1 MKLTNAINEID
12 GEIVIGDAMTQE
24 AESTDSELKLKSIS
38 VVEQGVTNTE
48 IKPEVSFYI
57 QQYTC
62 ESGHI
67 AKIIIPDNA
76 TEDDLLG
83 FRDMLNIALK
93 RKFKLK
99 IEE

>member
-1 MKLTNAINEID
+1 MSRLIDADALAKRIKKRMRKDDDKEI
-12 GEIVIGDAMTQE
+12 T
-24 AESTDSELKLKSIS
+24 TL
-38 VVEQGVTNTE
+38 
-48 IKPEVSFYI
+48 YI
-57 QQYTC
+57 QQYAC
-62 ESGHI
+62 ESGQI

-83 FRDMLNIALK
+83 FRDMLNVALK